1 MRRRAANLIMVP
13 PPIQVGQLD
22 HRVGQVEPQGRTQ
35 IAVDNPQIE
44 IQTPAHQRPVAD
56 KVEQVAQALFHRH
69 AVVQVHTAQTVN
81 ANRLAVQTGRPRH
94 AQVQRRAR
102 LVDFT
107 YQHHTMRHGVV
118 NYGGVES
125 GTRDPDAAK
134 TLDAYARFL
143 ASRDA
148 RARVAADTRP
158 FQRF

>member
-1 MRRRAANLIMVP
+1 MVP

-81 ANRLAVQTGRPRH
+81 ANRLAVQAGRPRH

-102 LVDFT
+102 LNPAGADRYRGHRDQFGGAGV
-107 YQHHTMRHGVV
+107 QPGGLAIQRHHFVARWRREQMTIGALAVAPPLH
-118 NYGGVES
+118 
-125 GTRDPDAAK
+125 K
-134 TLDAYARFL
+134 TLQHR
-143 ASRDA
+143 
-148 RARVAADTRP
+148 
-158 FQRF
+158 